1 MCVFVCVCVCV
12 CVCLSVCLSVT
23 VSVCV
28 FVCVWVCVCVFQDLE
43 FTAALVKQSL
53 MSVPDLHKVLRLL
66 LPTVP
71 EGELLSLVDSLGP
84 GAG

>member
-1 MCVFVCVCVCV
+1 MG
-12 CVCLSVCLSVT
+12 
-23 VSVCV
+23 
-28 FVCVWVCVCVFQDLE
+28 VCVCVFQDLE

-66 LPTVP
+66 LPTLP